1 MEPSPMVRVSNYNFS
16 KPNSK
21 GGAKSKKTDTAHQ
34 EIMQEANER
43 LNLEVQRLK
52 KALFDANKDT
62 PSASHP
68 AQLEADRKAIAEKF
82 SQKYSAKIK
91 QLESKYQ
98 CEVKKNT
105 LLNIKMAKLE
115 TLLDEVY
122 EAEKPN
128 QLETNDIQNIK
139 KINQQLEKNIKK
151 INQQLET
158 LLQKLK
164 V

>member
-1 MEPSPMVRVSNYNFS
+1 MGALHQFEKTSMTSPQMVRVNNYQIN
-16 KPNSK
+16 K
-21 GGAKSKKTDTAHQ
+21 GKQPAANAPKKADSAHQ

-52 KALFDANKDT
+52 KALFDANKNT
-62 PSASHP
+62 SVASNP

-82 SQKYSAKIK
+82 SQKYAAKMK
-91 QLESKYQ
+91 QLESQYQ
-98 CEVKKNT
+98 SEVKKNT

-122 EAEKPN
+122 EAENPN
-128 QLETNDIQNIK
+128 HLESDDIQNIK
-139 KINQQLEKNIKK
+139 KINQQLA
-151 INQQLET
+151 T
-158 LLQKLK
+158 LLEKLK

>member
-1 MEPSPMVRVSNYNFS
+1 MGALHQFEKTSMTSPQMVRVNNYQINKGKQSTSNS
-16 KPNSK
+16 
-21 GGAKSKKTDTAHQ
+21 SKKSDSAHQ

-52 KALFDANKDT
+52 KALSDANKNT
-62 PSASHP
+62 PTASNP
-68 AQLEADRKAIAEKF
+68 AQLDADRKAIAEKF
-82 SQKYSAKIK
+82 SKKYAAKMK
-91 QLESKYQ
+91 QLESQYQ
-98 CEVKKNT
+98 SEVKKNT

-122 EAEKPN
+122 EAENPN
-128 QLETNDIQNIK
+128 HLESDDI
-139 KINQQLEKNIKK
+139 KNIKK

>member
-1 MEPSPMVRVSNYNFS
+1 MGALHQFEKTSMTSPQMVRVNNYQIG
-16 KPNSK
+16 K
-21 GGAKSKKTDTAHQ
+21 GKQPAANGAKKSDSAHQ

-62 PSASHP
+62 PTASHP

-98 CEVKKNT
+98 SEVKKNT

-139 KINQQLEKNIKK
+139 KINQQLE
-151 INQQLET
+151 T
-158 LLQKLK
+158 LLKKLK